1 MRISTSHLKTS
12 LLTLVILSLLALAF
26 PMTAVNAQEPK
37 DYPPITDYFSPCPA
51 GTHAEA
57 FSWHGINQDGLP
69 PVDLDRRSTDFLCV
83 NKEVYAP
90 YGGTVYG
97 TTGRWGGLILIDDP
111 IHDAC
116 MIFLGMLT
124 FDVGQGEVVDQGDL
138 LGIYNWHV
146 HFAATD
152 GNCAAANWYDW
163 HARDLERPVAWIEF
177 GQVLPS
183 DIFERDAWP
192 FDAQN
197 PAGIETANNVIHRLT
212 LDKVPD

>member
-1 MRISTSHLKTS
+1 MLIHTGQLKTNVV
-12 LLTLVILSLLALAF
+12 TLVILSLILISSSI
-26 PMTAVNAQEPK
+26 TAAYAQEQEPK

-51 GTHAEA
+51 GTHAEV
-57 FSWHGINQDGLP
+57 FTWHGINQDGLP

-83 NKEVYAP
+83 NKEVFAP

-111 IHDAC
+111 AHDAC

-124 FDVGQGEVVDQGDL
+124 FEVGQDEIVNQGDL

-146 HFAATD
+146 HIAVTD

-163 HARDLERPVAWIEF
+163 DARSLERPVSWIEL
-177 GQVLPS
+177 GQTLPS
-183 DIFERDAWP
+183 DILERDAWP
-192 FDAQN
+192 FEAQN
-197 PAGIETANNVIHRLT
+197 PAGQSEDN
-212 LDKVPD
+212 

>member
-1 MRISTSHLKTS
+1 MLIRTARLKTNVV
-12 LLTLVILSLLALAF
+12 TLVILSLVLISSS
-26 PMTAVNAQEPK
+26 TAATYAQGPR

-83 NKEVYAP
+83 NKEVFAP

-111 IHDAC
+111 DHDAC

-124 FDVGQGEVVDQGDL
+124 FEVGPGEIVNQGDL
-138 LGIYNWHV
+138 LGTYNWHV
-146 HFAATD
+146 HIAVTD
-152 GNCAAANWYDW
+152 GDCTAANWYDW
-163 HARDLERPVAWIEF
+163 DARSLERPVAWIEF

-183 DIFERDAWP
+183 DIFERDAWS
-192 FDAQN
+192 FEAQN
-197 PAGIETANNVIHRLT
+197 PAGQSEDTDTTNWIF
-212 LDKVPD
+212 P